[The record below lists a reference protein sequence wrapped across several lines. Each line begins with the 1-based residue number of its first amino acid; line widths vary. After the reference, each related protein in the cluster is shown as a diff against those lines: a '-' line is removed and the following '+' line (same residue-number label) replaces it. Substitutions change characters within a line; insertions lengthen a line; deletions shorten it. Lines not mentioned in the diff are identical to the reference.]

1 MPCCSCCDLS
11 HVTRASRPV
20 PVPEAVDSL
29 ISAPTKLDL
38 GTLAPTPNGTIVPH
52 PIHVT
57 SMTSNN
63 TLASITFFSV

>member
-20 PVPEAVDSL
+20 AVPEAVGSL
-29 ISAPTKLDL
+29 TSAPTKLDL
-38 GTLAPTPNGTIVPH
+38 GTLAPTQNGAIVPY

-63 TLASITFFSV
+63 TLTSVTFFSV